1 MILQAEFENQYELQ
15 AGDLPAST
23 TEGENNKRFGHLMVF
38 RILTRSIVFSDRY
51 SPRVLAA
58 QLDDVRS
65 KFGAKCKSML
75 RLQEMERDSTFQLQ
89 RMEWSQRAQV

>member
-1 MILQAEFENQYELQ
+1 M
-15 AGDLPAST
+15 
-23 TEGENNKRFGHLMVF
+23 
-38 RILTRSIVFSDRY
+38 FSDRY

>member
-1 MILQAEFENQYELQ
+1 MNLLVKY
-15 AGDLPAST
+15 
-23 TEGENNKRFGHLMVF
+23 
-38 RILTRSIVFSDRY
+38 LTNRRNMFSDRY